1 MNERPIDKRT
11 PQVVGREPF
20 TVRRLVRWG
29 DSDPAGIIYTGAYL
43 DYMVEAAEDFFIDL
57 TGRHWRDMQL
67 ETGTGTPMV
76 HASMDFRK
84 PVPAG
89 KAIDIAV
96 HIGALGRSSFDV
108 HFVSRDLEGDV
119 CFTGK
124 MTGVHIRHD
133 GPSAIR
139 AEAMPDD
146 WRRKLEDY
154 AKAFPVPGGEA

>member
-1 MNERPIDKRT
+1 MSERQIDPRT
-11 PQVVGREPF
+11 PQVVAHAPF

-29 DSDPAGIIYTGAYL
+29 DSDPAGIVYTGTYL

-57 TGRHWRDMQL
+57 TGRHWREMQT

-76 HASMDFRK
+76 HASMDFQK

-89 KAIDIAV
+89 QAMDIAV
-96 HIGALGRSSFDV
+96 HVGDLGQSSFSL
-108 HFVSRDLEGDV
+108 HFVARDRAGDV

-124 MTGVHIRHD
+124 LTGVHIRHT

-139 AEAMPDD
+139 AEAMPED
-146 WRRKLEDY
+146 WRLKLADY
-154 AKAFPVPGGEA
+154 AKAFPVPEI